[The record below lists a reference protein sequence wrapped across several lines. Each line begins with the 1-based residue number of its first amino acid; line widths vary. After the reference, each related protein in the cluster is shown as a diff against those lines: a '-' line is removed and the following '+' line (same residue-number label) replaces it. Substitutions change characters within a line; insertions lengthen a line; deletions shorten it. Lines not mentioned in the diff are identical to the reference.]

1 MDLQTRF
8 PVTFSKS
15 DDHAKKYRKHAPNM
29 ITLYGITYDRS
40 LLPTLSDNE
49 IEQFAN
55 LQLEYPEIINN
66 CFDNLIEILEQCERK
81 IIIGIEESKNTPMN
95 KIYKLLEG
103 LNVHN
108 NDMMM
113 IDKWVLFIKSQDKFG
128 TFFF

>member
-15 DDHAKKYRKHAPNM
+15 DDYAKKYRKHAPNM
-29 ITLYGITYDRS
+29 ITLHGITYDRS

-81 IIIGIEESKNTPMN
+81 IIIGREESKNTPMN